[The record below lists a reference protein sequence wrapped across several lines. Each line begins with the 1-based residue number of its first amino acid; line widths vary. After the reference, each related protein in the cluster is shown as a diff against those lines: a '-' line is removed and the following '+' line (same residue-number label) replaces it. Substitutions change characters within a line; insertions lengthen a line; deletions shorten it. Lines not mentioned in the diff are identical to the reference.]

1 MTSSPLLRYLT
12 VAALAGCACAPA
24 PQPASPL
31 AAVPQRVVID
41 GVRIA
46 FHVFGTGPVVFAHPG
61 GPGVEWSYL
70 RIPGLERVATVV
82 YLEPFG
88 TGNSGNLEDPDGY
101 TIDNY
106 VKVVEGVRSYLGV
119 NRIVLLGHSHG
130 GFVAQ
135 AYALAHPDHLRGLI
149 LYDTSPSTGP
159 EWQQDVEA
167 NLHWFERE
175 PWFAE
180 ASAALAAETSAKTDA
195 ESTQVFRREL
205 PLYFADWTGRSREF
219 EPLRSQLRVSVAP
232 GRSGSDPSSP
242 AEVGVTPAF
251 DVRSRLHEL
260 ATPTLIL
267 VGSKDFVCSAK
278 MAAVMHDGIPGSRL
292 VTLAHSGHM
301 GHLEQPRELVAA
313 ISDFLATLP
322 PAAK

>member
-1 MTSSPLLRYLT
+1 MTPSQLHRCLIVT
-12 VAALAGCACAPA
+12 ALAASACTPAPA
-24 PQPASPL
+24 PVSPL

-41 GVRIA
+41 GVGIA

-70 RIPGLERVATVV
+70 RMPGLEQRATVV

-106 VKVVEGVRSYLGV
+106 VKVIDAVRSYLGV

-167 NLHWFERE
+167 NLKWFARE

-195 ESTQVFRREL
+195 EATAVFRREL

-219 EPLRSQLRVSVAP
+219 EPLRSQVRVSVAP
-232 GRSGSDPSSP
+232 GKSGSDPSSP
-242 AEVGVTPAF
+242 AEVGVAPPF
-251 DVRSRLHEL
+251 DVRSRLHEI

-267 VGSKDFVCSAK
+267 VGTKDFVCSAK
-278 MAAVMHDGIPGSRL
+278 MAAVLHDGIPGSRL

-301 GHLEQPRELVAA
+301 GHVEQPRELVGA
-313 ISDFLATLP
+313 IGDFLAGLP
-322 PAAK
+322 PEAK